1 MTAARMVARLAG
13 PLPVVLA
20 AASSLK
26 VRSYPHLETTNE
38 PGAEAKGGLAM
49 YQGQRP

>member
-1 MTAARMVARLAG
+1 MTAARMVARSAG
-13 PLPVVLA
+13 PLPVLLA

-26 VRSYPHLETTNE
+26 VRSHPHSETADE